1 MGEIIHILDYFET
14 CANCLHYT
22 DGDCGVPGGFEPV
35 FIKRPGLPADVK
47 CRWFERRAN
56 P

>member
-1 MGEIIHILDYFET
+1 MGEIVNILDYLET
-14 CANCLHYT
+14 CSNCLRYNGT
-22 DGDCGVPGGFEPV
+22 ECGVPGGFEPV

-47 CRWFERRAN
+47 CRRFERRAN